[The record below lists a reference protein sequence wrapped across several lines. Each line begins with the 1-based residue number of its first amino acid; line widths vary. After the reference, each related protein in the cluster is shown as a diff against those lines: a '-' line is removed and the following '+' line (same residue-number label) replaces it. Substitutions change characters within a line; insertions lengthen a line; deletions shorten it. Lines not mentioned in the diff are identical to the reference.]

1 MGWSGTE
8 APPIRRLA
16 RWGLTL
22 GVALCV
28 ALVVRQGVGNVTAA
42 VAGVG
47 SGLLVILLVH
57 LAQLTADGMRWRAVL
72 AGEHRPPAGMF
83 VWGRWLAESVN
94 DLLPVMGVGGNVV
107 RARALAGTG
116 IAGPTAGASVLV
128 DMTVIMATQ
137 LPLTLMGLCL
147 LVAYFDAGALVGRVL
162 VGVLVPASMLAGFVL
177 AQRRGLFGA
186 GARLVERFVQSPA
199 QLAISGSAAALDREV
214 HRLYRNRRA
223 LLAAV
228 AWHGL
233 GWLMGT
239 TEVWLTLH
247 YLGHTVSFASAI
259 MWQSLAEIVRTAA
272 FFVPGALGVQE
283 ASYLLLGRLLGVP
296 PDAAL
301 ALSLI
306 GRARDVI
313 FGVPGLLAWRARSA
327 AAPLSRRGAR
337 IVTELE

>member
-1 MGWSGTE
+1 MGWSGTG
-8 APPIRRLA
+8 APPVRRLA

-22 GVALCV
+22 GVVLCV
-28 ALVVRQGVGNVTAA
+28 ALVVRQGVGDVIASA
-42 VAGVG
+42 AGVG
-47 SGLLVILLVH
+47 SGLLVILLLH
-57 LAQLTADGMRWRAVL
+57 LVQLTADGMGWRAVL
-72 AGEHRPPAGMF
+72 AGEPRPPAGMF

-116 IAGPTAGASVLV
+116 VPGPTAGASVLV
-128 DMTVIMATQ
+128 DMTVILTTQ
-137 LPLTLMGLCL
+137 LPVTLLGLCL
-147 LVAYFDAGALVGRVL
+147 LVVYFDAGVLVGRVL
-162 VGVLVPASMLAGFVL
+162 AGLLIPVAMLAGFVL

-186 GARLVERFVQSPA
+186 GARVVERFVQAPA
-199 QLAISGSAAALDREV
+199 ELAIAGSAEALDREV
-214 HRLYRNRRA
+214 HRLYRNRSA
-223 LLAAV
+223 LLGAV
-228 AWHGL
+228 AWHLL

-239 TEVWLTLH
+239 TELWLTLH
-247 YLGHTVSFASAI
+247 YLGHTVTFPCVV
-259 MWQSLAEIVRTAA
+259 MWQSLADVVRTAA

-283 ASYLLLGRLLGVP
+283 ASYLVLGRLLGVP

-306 GRARDVI
+306 GRARELI

-337 IVTELE
+337 IATEVE